1 MMSLPIFQKYVGVE
15 YIVETIRTY
24 IYISESNEV
33 RLSQMFDFILENESR
48 IVTRVIFINY
58 FNILKL
64 LLKLYISSNRAH

>member
-24 IYISESNEV
+24 IYRESNEV

>member
-1 MMSLPIFQKYVGVE
+1 MMSLPIFQKYVGFE

-24 IYISESNEV
+24 IYQNQMKFV
-33 RLSQMFDFILENESR
+33 FQQMFDFILENESR